1 MAYKVGAE
9 ALREWVPSQVEA
21 PVWSPSISVQRHR
34 PFFFLYITVTLLYD
48 IAYSGFHTGL
58 EMADFFLGLAVDS
71 MTAVRYVGDGE
82 TCSIGLHSA
91 RRVLCE
97 RSVCVCTLCDSC
109 LTFERHKYR

>member
-58 EMADFFLGLAVDS
+58 EMADFFFRACCGLN
-71 MTAVRYVGDGE
+71 
-82 TCSIGLHSA
+82 
-91 RRVLCE
+91 
-97 RSVCVCTLCDSC
+97 DSC
-109 LTFERHKYR
+109 EICWGWRDL